1 MAYLKYDTEKMESV
15 KTTYN
20 ACVADMDAIQSKM
33 QTMVDEVRDAWKSE
47 AGDAFFDKYDNE
59 WLKGFKQYKEVLQ
72 HMAENLDVASG
83 RYSEVT
89 QQADAL
95 RKGNAKIPSYFYTF
109 PTMPILTFI
118 RCLKK

>member
-15 KTTYN
+15 KATYN
-20 ACVADMDAIQSKM
+20 ACVADMDALQTKM
-33 QTMVDEVRDAWKSE
+33 QAMVDEVRDAWKSE

-59 WLKGFKQYKEVLQ
+59 WLKGFTQYKEVLQ

-83 RYSEVT
+83 RYSEIT

-95 RKGNAKIPSYFYTF
+95 KI
-109 PTMPILTFI
+109 
-118 RCLKK
+118 K

>member
-1 MAYLKYDTEKMESV
+1 MEIRSRR
-15 KTTYN
+15 
-20 ACVADMDAIQSKM
+20 CI
-33 QTMVDEVRDAWKSE
+33 
-47 AGDAFFDKYDNE
+47 FDKYDNE

-95 RKGNAKIPSYFYTF
+95 KI
-109 PTMPILTFI
+109 
-118 RCLKK
+118 R

>member
-15 KTTYN
+15 KITYN

-95 RKGNAKIPSYFYTF
+95 KI
-109 PTMPILTFI
+109 
-118 RCLKK
+118 R

>member
-20 ACVADMDAIQSKM
+20 ACVADMDALQSKM

-95 RKGNAKIPSYFYTF
+95 KI
-109 PTMPILTFI
+109 
-118 RCLKK
+118 R

>member
-15 KTTYN
+15 KATYN
-20 ACVADMDAIQSKM
+20 TCVADMDTLQSKM
-33 QTMVDEVRDAWKSE
+33 QATVNEVRDAWKSK

-59 WLKGFKQYKEVLQ
+59 WLKGFTHYKEVLQ

-83 RYSEVT
+83 RYSEIS

-95 RKGNAKIPSYFYTF
+95 KI
-109 PTMPILTFI
+109 
-118 RCLKK
+118 R

>member
-47 AGDAFFDKYDNE
+47 AGDAF
-59 WLKGFKQYKEVLQ
+59 LTSTI
-72 HMAENLDVASG
+72 MSG
-83 RYSEVT
+83 SRDLS
-89 QQADAL
+89 
-95 RKGNAKIPSYFYTF
+95 NI
-109 PTMPILTFI
+109 
-118 RCLKK
+118 KKFCNIWQRT